1 MGEYTVE
8 IVSKAE
14 REFLKLPV
22 RVRASL
28 AKKMLSLEDNP
39 RPLGAK
45 KLKETDYYRI
55 RVGDFRVI
63 YSHLGNRTGFPI
75 GPQDI
80 PSLQTALLL

>member
-1 MGEYTVE
+1 MGEYSVV

-14 REFLKLPV
+14 KEFLKLPS

-28 AKKMLSLEDNP
+28 TKKILSLEDNP

-55 RVGDFRVI
+55 RAGDFRVI
-63 YSHLGNRTGFPI
+63 YSVHDTNRTVKILSI
-75 GPQDI
+75 GHRREVYR
-80 PSLQTALLL
+80 

>member
-22 RVRASL
+22 RVRTSL

-63 YSHLGNRTGFPI
+63 YSIDDARRI
-75 GPQDI
+75 VR
-80 PSLQTALLL
+80 LLSVAHGREVYR